1 MYKEIIEAT
10 INRLKEAPDLFS
22 GGTGVMRG
30 KFGKTSIAK
39 NPSCVVLPDFGL
51 PVNLE
56 TNGIEDADFNKKPEL
71 QVNLFLTGIA
81 KASQEEAED
90 YLMDLAEQVHERMVG
105 HRIEVT
111 RGDHTEYKIWEFDS
125 IEWIE
130 RAQTGCVL
138 VLVYKMYIWV

>member
-10 INRLKEAPDLFS
+10 FDRLKEAPDLFS

-56 TNGIEDADFNKKPEL
+56 TNGIEDAGLNKKPEL
-71 QVNLFLTGIA
+71 FAHIFLTGIA
-81 KASQEEAED
+81 KTSQEEAED
-90 YLMDLAEQVHERMVG
+90 WLMDLAESVHERLVG

-111 RGDHTEYKIWEFDS
+111 RGGHTEHKLWEFDS

-138 VLVYKMYIWV
+138 SLSYKMYLWV